1 MMTMN
6 KEVLIEIIE
15 NIKESAD
22 ELTQIEEK
30 NDVEYGTLLG
40 LCESLSAIK
49 SACAGYDLKELG
61 LDFDIDKEYL

>member
-1 MMTMN
+1 MTMN

-30 NDVEYGTLLG
+30 NDVEFSRKG
-40 LCESLSAIK
+40 
-49 SACAGYDLKELG
+49 
-61 LDFDIDKEYL
+61 DFKT